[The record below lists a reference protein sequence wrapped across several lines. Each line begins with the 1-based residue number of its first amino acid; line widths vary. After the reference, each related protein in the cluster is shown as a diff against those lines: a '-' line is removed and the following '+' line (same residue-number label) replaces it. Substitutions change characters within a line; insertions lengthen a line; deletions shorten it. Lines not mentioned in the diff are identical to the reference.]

1 MPAPRPCDTASTR
14 QPAGVAR
21 KHAEAK
27 EKKGRMGAQ
36 FLVRATSLLS
46 EQCHTSALAV
56 RCTQIGAMGSS
67 APSSSGRSSVLSWC
81 TPEQILSLP
90 VSLPYLFSLFS
101 CIFFPSNSI
110 FTVFFTLSQF
120 PDTPFRLPS
129 NLVFENVGKSCSR
142 KQLGHIWLSCSQCI
156 HRWQQLRTYD
166 GVAKWARKNLWVKAM
181 CYFGVK
187 AFTHSVL
194 TE

>member
-56 RCTQIGAMGSS
+56 RCTQIGATGSS

-129 NLVFENVGKSCSR
+129 NLVFENVGKSCFASNW
-142 KQLGHIWLSCSQCI
+142 GIYGCH
-156 HRWQQLRTYD
+156 
-166 GVAKWARKNLWVKAM
+166 VANV
-181 CYFGVK
+181 YIGGN
-187 AFTHSVL
+187 SYVL
-194 TE
+194 TTELRNGPERTCGLKLCATLV